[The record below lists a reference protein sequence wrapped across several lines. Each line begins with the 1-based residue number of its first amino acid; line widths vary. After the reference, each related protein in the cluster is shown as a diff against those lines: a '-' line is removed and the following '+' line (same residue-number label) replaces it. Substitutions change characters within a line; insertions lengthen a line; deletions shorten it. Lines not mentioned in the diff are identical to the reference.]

1 MTDQSEQQP
10 PVRPRRR
17 AHTSETKAKI
27 RASLLGV
34 KHTDERRQNISR
46 AHAGRK
52 LSDEHRAACSRGQL
66 GRVVTPE
73 TRLKISE
80 ANRGR
85 VYGPPSA
92 EFRAHLRRLM
102 RNRVFTEEHRE
113 NLSEKWHDRAV
124 LTCPHCG
131 LTCYPPQYGRWHG
144 DRCRRNQ
151 VRSRRERPLPMH
163 G

>member
-1 MTDQSEQQP
+1 MTDQLEQRP
-10 PVRPRRR
+10 PKQRQRR
-17 AHTSETKAKI
+17 AQTPETKAKI

-34 KHTDERRQNISR
+34 KHTDERRQNIRDALTGR
-46 AHAGRK
+46 A
-52 LSDEHRAACSRGQL
+52 LSEEHQAACSRGQL
-66 GRVVTPE
+66 GRVVTPGDPAKNL
-73 TRLKISE
+73 RSKQGASLRS
-80 ANRGR
+80 AFRR
-85 VYGPPSA
+85 DPSPP
-92 EFRAHLRRLM
+92 RRLM
-102 RNRVFTEEHRE
+102 RNRVFTKEHKE